1 MSVTIESAIE
11 RLADIASDLKT
22 ILAVHDQ
29 RINQQEKDTIA
40 LELTMEKRREELNTQ
55 LKDVYNTMRDQD
67 NNILEEICALRK
79 ESNEQHK
86 VLSSKI
92 ADLERYIF
100 IAIGGGI
107 VITWILTNAANYL
120 KLFVH

>member
-1 MSVTIESAIE
+1 MSLSINSAIE
-11 RLADIASDLKT
+11 RLTDIANDLKT
-22 ILAVHDQ
+22 MIAVHDQ
-29 RINQQEKDTIA
+29 RIIQQEKDTLA
-40 LELTMEKRREELNTQ
+40 LTSTVEKRREELNNQ
-55 LKDVYNTMRDQD
+55 LKDVYTTMRDQD

-86 VLSSKI
+86 YLSTKI
-92 ADLERYIF
+92 AALEKYIF

-120 KLFVH
+120 KLFVY